1 MSINQTID
9 EKKEYTT
16 TDISML
22 IAGIAA
28 AIVSIVYSLKH
39 VKKSSCCGSSC
50 IQTVDEVEQVVVL
63 ESPNQIENQ
72 ETNNI
77 LKNSIV

>member
-1 MSINQTID
+1 MSINQTLD

-39 VKKSSCCGSSC
+39 VKKSSCCGLSC
-50 IQTVDEVEQVVVL
+50 TQVVDGV
-63 ESPNQIENQ
+63 EEVVVVDTSNQPENQ
-72 ETNNI
+72 EIHNI